1 MRPTLPREG
10 ADILIRV
17 GQADERATVTL
28 GPFYDPDGERLK
40 GMSRLAFLSP
50 SQAEPGVAVVSPLRR
65 MPSAP
70 ASTTSRTSASSSC
83 AAPLDAV
90 EPAPGEELLRLRPG
104 LGLLVTGE
112 PAAALARLEG
122 PGVRAYDMT
131 AALAAFEFTGD
142 DVLRRLTE
150 LDPASFPT
158 AGSIARGTRAVF
170 DDRGGG
176 RYRVFVAQE
185 LGHYVAEVVLDVL
198 RGLGR

>member
-1 MRPTLPREG
+1 
-10 ADILIRV
+10 
-17 GQADERATVTL
+17 
-28 GPFYDPDGERLK
+28 
-40 GMSRLAFLSP
+40 MSRLAFLSP
-50 SQAEPGVAVVSPLRR
+50 SKAEAGVAVVSPLRHALGAGLDDVSHLGKLELR
-65 MPSAP
+65 G
-70 ASTTSRTSASSSC
+70 
-83 AAPLDAV
+83 PLDAV

-122 PGVRAYDMT
+122 SAVRAYDMT

-142 DVLRRLTE
+142 DALRRLTE

-170 DDRGGG
+170 VDRGGG

-198 RGLGR
+198 RGLER